1 VPLSPFEFSYTPLPL
16 LLQLLSPGTAGV
28 PTPEEEVTR
37 AWEGVI
43 AMEASVHEFAV
54 VWESATALV
63 RDAEAQVALAR
74 RET

>member
-1 VPLSPFEFSYTPLPL
+1 MP
-16 LLQLLSPGTAGV
+16 Q
-28 PTPEEEVTR
+28 EEVTR
-37 AWEGVI
+37 AREGTI
-43 AMEASVHEFAV
+43 AMEASIQEFAA